1 MVSMLKKSAF
11 FLFFLFKV
19 IFPAFSQ
26 KTFWASKVLEFSS
39 ERITSFQTTEYKA
52 VQALGKPNVLPN
64 FVESTAAWEP
74 SQPDS
79 PSNEFITVGFDTLMS
94 IRQIAVAEN
103 YGQGSIMQV
112 LALDESNVY
121 HVLYQTPE
129 NQPIQDKKK
138 GKLFNINLDE
148 LTPYNVV
155 AIKLILNTGRIKGT
169 NQIDAIA
176 ISQSTEPIKPQI
188 KIAEDAPKEV
198 YRENLGKGVNSRHQE
213 FAPIISRDGKTLFY
227 TRNYLNFFGKQ
238 KKDILETDQDIWYS
252 ELDRNGQW
260 SKAKNIGSPIND
272 KQRNAIFAISSD
284 GKEIFLLNIY
294 NKNGN
299 HSPGI
304 SHSIKSKNGWS
315 YPETIII
322 EKYYNDSPYCDYSI
336 SPDGNV
342 MIMSIKKKSSIGLN
356 DLYVSLKKGKNIW
369 SEPMNIGRQINT
381 AESEV
386 APFIASDG
394 KTLYFSTSGHPGFG
408 ENDIFKT
415 TRLDDTWQ
423 SWTEPEN
430 LGSAINTP
438 NWDAYF
444 TIPASGDYAFICSV
458 NASKKEDIYRLE
470 LPKTAK
476 PEPVAII
483 SGDVLS
489 TTDKKPI
496 EAVLTMTPQNDKLKP
511 EIKNY
516 DPATGSFSFVVPL
529 KEIYDFVPYAKGYL
543 AINETVDLSK
553 EISYR
558 EIRKDFYLM
567 PLEVGNKG
575 VLNSFTFEQGE
586 SKLQAP
592 ALKDLDRIAQ
602 AMLDFPTLEILF
614 EGHTDN
620 QGDFQLNLKL
630 SEERIEQVKTYLISR
645 GVPTERITTKGW
657 GQTQPIASNA
667 TEERRKL
674 NRRVEFTIVKK

>member
-1 MVSMLKKSAF
+1 MLKKSA
-11 FLFFLFKV
+11 
-19 IFPAFSQ
+19 IFIYFIVNISFPTLSQ
-26 KTFWASKVLEFSS
+26 KTYWASKVLAFSS
-39 ERITSFQTTEYKA
+39 ERIMPFQTSEYKA
-52 VQALGKPNVLPN
+52 IQALGKPNVYPN
-64 FVESTAAWEP
+64 HVISTAAWEP
-74 SQPDS
+74 SSSDS
-79 PSNEFITVGFDTLMS
+79 PNEEYITVGFDTLMS
-94 IRQIAVAEN
+94 VRQVAVAEN
-103 YGQGSIMQV
+103 YGQGCISKII
-112 LALDESNVY
+112 ALDTEANPHILFNTSNEHSKPTLKGKMLNIY
-121 HVLYQTPE
+121 LPE
-129 NQPIQDKKK
+129 N
-138 GKLFNINLDE
+138 
-148 LTPYNVV
+148 TPYNVA
-155 AIKLILNTGRIKGT
+155 AIKLILNTEKIKGP
-169 NQIDAIA
+169 NQIDAIG
-176 ISQSTEPIKPQI
+176 ISETTEPIKAMI
-188 KIAEDAPKEV
+188 KIAPDAPEEV
-198 YRENLGKGVNSRHQE
+198 FRENLGKGVNSRHQE

-238 KKDILETDQDIWYS
+238 KKDILETDQDIWYT
-252 ELDRNGQW
+252 ELDKNGEW

-304 SHSIKSKNGWS
+304 SHSIKLKDGWS
-315 YPETIII
+315 FPETVII

-336 SPDGNV
+336 SPDGTV
-342 MIMSIKKKSSIGLN
+342 MIMSIKRKSSIGLN
-356 DLYVSLKKGKNIW
+356 DLYVSFKKEKNLW
-369 SEPMNIGRQINT
+369 SEPINIGRQINT
-381 AESEV
+381 GENEV

-408 ENDIFKT
+408 ENDIFKS
-415 TRLDDTWQ
+415 TRLDDSWQ
-423 SWTEPEN
+423 LWTEPEN
-430 LGSAINTP
+430 LGPAINTP

-444 TIPASGDYAFICSV
+444 TIPASGDYAFICSI

-483 SGDVLS
+483 SGDILS
-489 TTDKKPI
+489 TIDKKPI
-496 EAVLTMTPQNDKLKP
+496 ESVLTMTPQNDKLKP
-511 EIKNY
+511 EVKNY
-516 DPATGSFSFVVPL
+516 DPSIGAFSFVVPL

-558 EIRKDFYLM
+558 EIKKDFYLM

-575 VLNSFTFEQGE
+575 ILNSFTFEQGE
-586 SKLQAP
+586 ARLQAP

-602 AMLDFPTLEILF
+602 AMIDIPTLEILF

-630 SEERIEQVKTYLISR
+630 SEERVGEVKTYLISK
-645 GVPTERITTKGW
+645 GVSAQRITTKGW
-657 GQTQPIASNA
+657 GQTRPLASNA